1 MSDYPRGIVLTTAE
15 IASEGLDT
23 VLDTIAR
30 TGANALSTS
39 LGVAVPGQ
47 SGAGT
52 REPPLDVGGQ
62 ARLLDRP
69 LWGQRELY
77 LQGFNPHEAD
87 PALWA
92 DVGYPAPAVAPPEY
106 RQDLPRQIIDGARA
120 RGLTAHIQLSPY
132 TLPGAPG
139 GQSPESGHGGGTS
152 TDRPQRITGDIA
164 DRVVAGHGCL
174 SNPQVR
180 TLGRARL
187 LEALRHY
194 ADVDSIFLDW
204 AEYTCYF
211 LEDCFVC
218 FCPHC
223 RAAALAAGYNW
234 ARMEHDARALW
245 DRLHRLTTSDLRR
258 TTDTA
263 DWPFALAGGA
273 LAYPGVVDLL
283 RFKAETARA
292 AIAEL
297 RATLDAAGG
306 RGIALEA
313 NGFAPPWCAITG
325 MDYGLVGQVARA
337 TRCKLFTFHWPMIT
351 RWWSETLLAWNP
363 SLDEGSVLRAVTA
376 ALDLPAPASEHR
388 RTLAAYGMPR
398 PDEPHPITMEALT
411 RKLNQAVALAGAGA
425 PCQAYVHSYRPAD
438 EFARVLAAAEAST
451 AQGCWVQRYGYLSD
465 EKLGILR
472 DAWRG

>member
-23 VLDTIAR
+23 VLDTIAH

-52 REPPLDVGGQ
+52 REPPLDVAGQ

-120 RGLTAHIQLSPY
+120 RGLTAHIQLSLY

-174 SNPQVR
+174 NNPRVR
-180 TLGRARL
+180 ALGQARL
-187 LEALRHY
+187 LEAVRHY

-223 RAAALAAGYNW
+223 RAAAIAAGYDW

-245 DRLHRLTTSDLRR
+245 DRLHRLTASDLRR

-306 RGIALEA
+306 RGIVLEA

-325 MDYGLVGQVARA
+325 MDYGLVGQVAGA

-376 ALDLPAPASEHR
+376 ALDLPAPVGEHR

-438 EFARVLAAAEAST
+438 KFARVLAAAEAST